1 MRTETEMMD
10 LILHTAKT
18 DDRVLAA
25 YLKGSRTNPH
35 VPKDRYQDF
44 DIMYVVRE
52 TRSFIADPSW
62 MDGFGKIIL
71 KQEQNDDFGYG
82 DRFGIRSHYEQSYS
96 WLLLFEDGNRIDI
109 GVETVEA
116 MEKGINRNK
125 LFLPL
130 LDKTGCLPKLPPPT
144 DEDFHVTP
152 PTAKQFR
159 GCCNTFFW
167 SLCDV
172 VKGIARDE
180 LPFAM
185 TTYHTLA
192 HSMLQKMLG
201 WYIGVRTDYSV
212 SSASSISISKR
223 ICRRRSTCN
232 TAKRTRTAAM
242 PTFGTPSTPPA
253 HYFIRPRS
261 SSRNSPAM
269 YTRRKTRTGFAG
281 IWRSSKRCKHRKG
294 GGLRARPSGFTAPLP
309 CVLFCK
315 IYFFFLNGLPFPGRV
330 MNEGRKHCCT
340 TEGGNEYEKGTDW
353 YIGRSAAADHR
364 RDRCIRRR
372 PRLGTACR
380 LEQQLPGC
388 GRILPL

>member
-52 TRSFIADPSW
+52 TRSFISDPSW

-71 KQEQNDDFGYG
+71 KQEQDDDFGYG

-130 LDKTGCLPKLPPPT
+130 LDKTGCLPQLPPPT

-212 SSASSISISKR
+212 SCGKLNKYFKTYLPAQIYLQYCETYPDSSYAHFWNAIDASCALFYQTAQFVAEQSGYVYPQGDEDGF
-223 ICRRRSTCN
+223 RRY
-232 TAKRTRTAAM
+232 AE
-242 PTFGTPSTPPA
+242 
-253 HYFIRPRS
+253 I
-261 SSRNSPAM
+261 
-269 YTRRKTRTGFAG
+269 
-281 IWRSSKRCKHRKG
+281 IQE
-294 GGLRARPSGFTAPLP
+294 
-309 CVLFCK
+309 V
-315 IYFFFLNGLPFPGRV
+315 
-330 MNEGRKHCCT
+330 
-340 TEGGNEYEKGTDW
+340 
-353 YIGRSAAADHR
+353 
-364 RDRCIRRR
+364 
-372 PRLGTACR
+372 
-380 LEQQLPGC
+380 
-388 GRILPL
+388 